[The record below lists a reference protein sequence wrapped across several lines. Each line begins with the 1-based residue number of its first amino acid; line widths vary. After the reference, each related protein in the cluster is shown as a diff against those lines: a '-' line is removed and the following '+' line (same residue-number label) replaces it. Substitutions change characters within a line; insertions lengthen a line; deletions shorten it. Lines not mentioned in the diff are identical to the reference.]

1 MKIDKRI
8 VFIDR
13 DGVINECPGVGK
25 YVTGVAQMKLFP
37 FVKAALRKL
46 KEHGFLVYVI
56 SNQGCV
62 GKGMLSEAGLRDI
75 TSYMFSVLEDD
86 RRLIDGVY
94 YCVHRSEDRCPCRKP
109 ASGMIDEVFQ
119 RLDVDRD
126 KLPHKPFFIGDTLR
140 DIETA
145 RNAGIRGLLV
155 FSGREKPEEESSWP
169 VKPDRTAADLAAAVD
184 LIVNEIE
191 QTAVTK

>member
-1 MKIDKRI
+1 MKDTRI

-13 DGVINECPGVGK
+13 DGVINECPGAGK
-25 YVTGVAQMKLFP
+25 YVTSVAQMKIFP
-37 FVKAALRKL
+37 FAAAALRKL
-46 KEHGFLVYVI
+46 KDYGFLVYII

-62 GKGMLSEAGLRDI
+62 GKGMLTENALREI
-75 TSYMFSVLEDD
+75 TAYMFTALEDD

-109 ASGMIDEVFQ
+109 APGMIDEVLQ

-126 KLPHKPFFIGDTLR
+126 KLIHTPFFIGDTLR

-155 FSGREKPEEESSWP
+155 FSGRERPEEESSWP
-169 VKPDRTAADLAAAVD
+169 VKPDRTAADLAEAVD
-184 LIVNEIE
+184 RIVNEVE
-191 QTAVTK
+191 QTAISK